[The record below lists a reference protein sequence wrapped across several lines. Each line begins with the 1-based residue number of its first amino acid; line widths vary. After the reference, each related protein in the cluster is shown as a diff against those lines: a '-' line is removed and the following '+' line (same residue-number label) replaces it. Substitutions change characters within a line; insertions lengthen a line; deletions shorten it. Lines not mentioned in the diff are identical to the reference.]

1 MTPQEAFKIGF
12 LARCVEENYG
22 PEKIAA
28 LSGMMTE
35 KVGFTG
41 VLGELTDTATDTA
54 KATAILGGTALLSA
68 PWLAGGGLAYAANKA
83 SDPTHADIDEI
94 KNQELIDEYTQAA
107 QQLKQQQDLRKY
119 KQQRT
124 KSRGIYL

>member
-41 VLGELTDTATDTA
+41 VGGELADTATDMG
-54 KATAILGGTALLSA
+54 KLMATGFAAA
-68 PWLAGGGLAYAANKA
+68 PWLTGGGLAFLANKA
-83 SDPTHADIDEI
+83 SDPTHADIDEV
-94 KNQELIDEYTQAA
+94 KNQELLSEYEQATQR
-107 QQLKQQQDLRKY
+107 LKQQQALRQY
-119 KQQRT
+119 KAQQT

>member
-35 KVGFTG
+35 KMGG
-41 VLGELTDTATDTA
+41 VLGELSDTFTDLA
-54 KATAILGGTALLSA
+54 KGGLMMTGTGLMVA

-107 QQLKQQQDLRKY
+107 QQLKQQQELRKY

>member
-35 KVGFTG
+35 KTGGF
-41 VLGELTDTATDTA
+41 LSELTDTFTDLA
-54 KATAILGGTALLSA
+54 KGGLVMTGTGLMAA